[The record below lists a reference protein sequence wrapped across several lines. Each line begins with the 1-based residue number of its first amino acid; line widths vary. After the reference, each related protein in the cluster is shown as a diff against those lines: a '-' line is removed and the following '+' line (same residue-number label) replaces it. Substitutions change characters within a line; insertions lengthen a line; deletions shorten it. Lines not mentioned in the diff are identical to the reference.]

1 MIRTC
6 LATFYPVTDERLRF
20 IKQLG
25 INETIV
31 WATTYQDIKELS
43 VANILSLRQRVEDAG
58 LEIFA
63 FETLPSKFYNKVS

>member
-43 VANILSLRQRVEDAG
+43 VANILSLRQRV
-58 LEIFA
+58 
-63 FETLPSKFYNKVS
+63 